1 MSAAAVG
8 VALVDALRQMLL
20 LTLSV
25 APYFL
30 IGAPAGAALR
40 AFVSQ
45 RWSEIIF
52 GGSGI

>member
-8 VALVDALRQMLL
+8 VALVDALQEMIL

-30 IGAPAGAALR
+30 IGALAGAALQ

-45 RWSEIIF
+45 RW
-52 GGSGI
+52 